1 MESLHTTDVIVIG
14 SGISGL
20 MTAISLYPRKVTLI
34 SKKKLGEASS
44 SAWAQGGIAAA
55 IGNDDSPKIHFED
68 TIKASSGLSDEKI
81 VKIITDEAASI
92 IKFLE
97 EKGVDFDKDH
107 LKNFLMSQEAAH
119 TRRRVLKV
127 NGDSS
132 GKEIIKTLINNIQKL
147 ENITILEDVTIDE
160 IITENNNVI
169 GLIGRHIGKNIVDN
183 FTFFKAPNVVLATG
197 GLGSIYEHTTNPRDI
212 YGEGI
217 AMAAR
222 AGAILSD
229 MEFVQFHPTG
239 MDIGLDP
246 TPLLTEAL
254 RGDGAKLVDENDNQ
268 FMKLIHPSGDLAPR
282 DIVARELQK
291 LKDLGHST
299 FLDCRKFSEKQLQTL
314 FPSAY
319 NFLKKANIDFTKEKI
334 PVTPVAHYHM
344 GGVLVN
350 ENGKSSIKG
359 LWACGEVSS
368 TGAHGANRLASN
380 SLLEAFVF
388 GKRIASS
395 INSEVLNNTKDEKIN
410 FKKYL
415 PKERTS
421 SRIRAKKYIWQLRNI
436 MSDLVGVYRNEQ
448 KLKKAFIE
456 IDRIEREAKDLS
468 AKLKDM
474 ILVSRLIT
482 YSAYLRKESR
492 GAHFR
497 SDYPKSDNKFLF
509 RKKITLIEMQ
519 EFLNKREYVEKVA

>member
-1 MESLHTTDVIVIG
+1 MESLHTTDVIVVG

-20 MTAISLYPRKVTLI
+20 MTAICLYPRKVTLI

-55 IGNDDSPKIHFED
+55 VGKDDSPKIHFED

-81 VKIITDEAASI
+81 VKIITEEAASI

-97 EKGVDFDKDH
+97 EKGVNFDKDH

-119 TRRRVLKV
+119 SRRRVLKV

-132 GKEIIKTLINNIQKL
+132 GREIIKTLISNIQKL
-147 ENITILEDVTIDE
+147 ENITILEDVTVDE
-160 IITENNNVI
+160 IITENNKVI

-222 AGAILSD
+222 AGAVLSD

-239 MDIGLDP
+239 MDVGLDP

-268 FMKLIHPSGDLAPR
+268 FMKSIHPSVDLAPR
-282 DIVARELQK
+282 DIVARELQR

-299 FLDCRKFSEKQLQTL
+299 FLDCRKFSNDQLETM

-334 PVTPVAHYHM
+334 PVTPAAHYHM
-344 GGVLVN
+344 GGVLVD

-380 SLLEAFVF
+380 SCLLYTSPSPRDRQ
-388 GKRIASS
+388 KSRMPSS
-395 INSEVLNNTKDEKIN
+395 
-410 FKKYL
+410 
-415 PKERTS
+415 
-421 SRIRAKKYIWQLRNI
+421 A
-436 MSDLVGVYRNEQ
+436 
-448 KLKKAFIE
+448 
-456 IDRIEREAKDLS
+456 
-468 AKLKDM
+468 
-474 ILVSRLIT
+474 
-482 YSAYLRKESR
+482 
-492 GAHFR
+492 
-497 SDYPKSDNKFLF
+497 
-509 RKKITLIEMQ
+509 
-519 EFLNKREYVEKVA
+519 